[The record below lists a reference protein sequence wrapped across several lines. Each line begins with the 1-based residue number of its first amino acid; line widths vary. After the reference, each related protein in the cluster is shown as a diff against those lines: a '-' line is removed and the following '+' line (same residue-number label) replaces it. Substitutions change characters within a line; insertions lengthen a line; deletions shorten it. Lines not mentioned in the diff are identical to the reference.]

1 VIVGFHSPLPPARTG
16 VADYAAALLAA
27 LKRHGT
33 VEVDSRDAD
42 VCLYHLGN
50 NPLHA
55 GIYRRALEKPGV
67 IVLHD
72 AVLHHFFLGSLD
84 ERSYVEEF
92 VYNYGEWHR
101 DLARE
106 LWAGRS
112 RSGSDHRYYEYPMLR
127 RVAEASRAVIVHNP
141 AAARMVLAHAP
152 NARVHEVPHLFVPP
166 PHIPASEALRFRQE
180 LRIAPRAFLFAVLGY
195 LRESKRVTIILRAF
209 DEVRRQGVDA
219 ALVMAGEFVSSDLA
233 RATAPL
239 MDRPDILR
247 LGRLPERDFWL
258 LAAATDAC
266 INLRYPAAG
275 ETSGIAIRL
284 MGLGKPVVVTESE
297 EVSRF
302 PEAACLRVAPGVA
315 EKAELVHYMILLARL
330 PGLARDIGRRA
341 AAHIEERHSVE
352 RVADSYWE
360 ILCACRD

>member
-1 VIVGFHSPLPPARTG
+1 MTVGFHSPLPPARTG
-16 VADYAAALLAA
+16 VADYASALLAA
-27 LKRHGT
+27 LRRRGT
-33 VEVDSRDAD
+33 VEVDSCDAG

-55 GIYRRALEKPGV
+55 GIYRRALARPGV

-72 AVLHHFFLGSLD
+72 AVLQHFFLGSLD

-106 LWAGRS
+106 LWAGRA
-112 RSGSDHRYYEYPMLR
+112 RSGSDHRYFEYPMLR

-166 PHIPASEALRFRQE
+166 PHIPAAEALRFRQE
-180 LRIAPRAFLFAVLGY
+180 LRIAPRTFLFAVLGY
-195 LRESKRVTIILRAF
+195 LRESKRLPIILRAF

-219 ALVMAGEFVSSDLA
+219 ALVIAGEFVSSDLA
-233 RATAPL
+233 RAAAPL

-247 LGRLPERDFWL
+247 LGRTAGARF
-258 LAAATDAC
+258 LAARRRHGR
-266 INLRYPAAG
+266 LHQPAPSGGRGDVRHRHPSDGARQAG
-275 ETSGIAIRL
+275 RRHRERGS
-284 MGLGKPVVVTESE
+284 
-297 EVSRF
+297 
-302 PEAACLRVAPGVA
+302 LRVSPRRPACA
-315 EKAELVHYMILLARL
+315 WR
-330 PGLARDIGRRA
+330 PGLPKRLNSCTI
-341 AAHIEERHSVE
+341 
-352 RVADSYWE
+352 
-360 ILCACRD
+360 